1 MSMGM
6 PNCSQ
11 STICW
16 RRQVYS
22 HSLLTSLAEVS
33 RRWELVWALVVR
45 DLKVRYRNSVLGFF
59 WSLVTPLL
67 QMVILTFVVKY
78 AMDVPIANLSVKIL
92 CGLIAWTFFENGILD
107 SCDSVLNNRDLVKKI
122 YFPRPALP
130 LSVVVGNLIHFA
142 LSTVVLL
149 AWLTAIGCYPDRLFL
164 FIIPL
169 MIIQTLLLMGL
180 GMIVACLHTFY
191 RDIKFVLQALLRVF
205 FFATPVMYPAA
216 LLHDKFG
223 DFSTTLERLYMYNP
237 MATIIESYRS
247 ALLDHQVPDMSF
259 LLPIAAASLILFIIG
274 YKIFLGHE
282 WQFPE
287 VI

>member
-1 MSMGM
+1 MSMA
-6 PNCSQ
+6 NRSN
-11 STICW
+11 STILW
-16 RRQVYS
+16 RRQTYD
-22 HSLLTSLAEVS
+22 HSLLSSLTEVS
-33 RRWELVWALVVR
+33 RRWELVRALVIR

-59 WSLVTPLL
+59 WSLITPLL

-107 SCDSVLNNRDLVKKI
+107 SCDSLLNNRDLVKKI

-130 LSVVVGNLIHFA
+130 VSVVLGNLIHFA
-142 LSTVVLL
+142 LSAVVLL
-149 AWLTAIGCYPDRLFL
+149 VWLAAIGCYPDRLFL

-169 MIIQTLLLMGL
+169 MIIQTLLIMGL

-205 FFATPVMYPAA
+205 FFATPVMYPAV
-216 LLHDKFG
+216 LLHDKLG
-223 DFSTTLERLYMYNP
+223 DFSVALERLYMYNP
-237 MATIIESYRS
+237 MATIIESYRVT
-247 ALLDHQVPDMSF
+247 LLDHQMPDMSF
-259 LLPIAAASLILFIIG
+259 LVPVAAVSVILFVLG
-274 YKIFLGHE
+274 YRLFLRYE

>member
-1 MSMGM
+1 M
-6 PNCSQ
+6 
-11 STICW
+11 STINHLPLTRTL
-16 RRQVYS
+16 RRQLYD
-22 HSLLTSLAEVS
+22 HSLIGSLAEVI
-33 RRWELVWALVVR
+33 RRWELVRALIIR
-45 DLKVRYRNSVLGFF
+45 DLKVRYRNSVLGFL

-67 QMVILTFVVKY
+67 QMVILTFVVKF
-78 AMDVPIANLSVKIL
+78 AMDVKIPNLSVKIL

-107 SCDSVLNNRDLVKKI
+107 SCDCILNNRDLVKKV
-122 YFPRPALP
+122 YFPRAALP

-142 LSTVVLL
+142 LSALVLL
-149 AWLTAIGCYPDRLFL
+149 IWLAAIGCYPNRLFV

-180 GMIVACLHTFY
+180 GMIVASLHTFY

-205 FFATPVMYPAA
+205 FFATPVMYPVA

-223 DFSTTLERLYMYNP
+223 RFSAALERLYMYNP
-237 MATIIESYRS
+237 MATIIESYRM
-247 ALLDHQVPDMSF
+247 ALLEHQVPDMSL
-259 LLPIAAASLILFIIG
+259 LLPIAAISLLLFIIG
-274 YKIFLGHE
+274 YQVFLRHE